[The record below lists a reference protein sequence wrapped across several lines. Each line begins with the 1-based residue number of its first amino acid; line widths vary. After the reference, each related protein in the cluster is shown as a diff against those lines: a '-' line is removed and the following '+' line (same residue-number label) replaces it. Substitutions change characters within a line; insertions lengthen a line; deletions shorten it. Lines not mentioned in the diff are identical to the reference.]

1 MHDDP
6 QSKSPALAGSHGI
19 DPLKRRSRRIT
30 SAELFSGTR
39 EIVIEHDGRLYQL
52 RITQNGKLIL
62 TA

>member
-1 MHDDP
+1 MNDP
-6 QSKSPALAGSHGI
+6 QPNPAAPVNGHGV

-30 SAELFSGTR
+30 SAELFSGAR
-39 EIVIEHDGRLYQL
+39 EVVIEHDGRLYQL